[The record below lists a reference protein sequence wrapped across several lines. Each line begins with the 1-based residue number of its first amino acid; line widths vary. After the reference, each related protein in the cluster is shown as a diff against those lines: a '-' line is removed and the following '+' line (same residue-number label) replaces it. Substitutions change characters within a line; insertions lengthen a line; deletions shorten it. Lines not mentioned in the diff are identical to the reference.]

1 MDPVPLL
8 AATLAVAAGSVV
20 QAFSGVGAGFIIVPL
35 LALIDVSLIPAP
47 VVLGSIALSSL
58 MAWRERGAIH
68 RQFIPA
74 MLAGILPGAFVGA
87 YVLSKLPV
95 QRLSLLFGAMLLLA
109 IAISLSG
116 RRIPLTHGSALV
128 AGAIGGAMGASSG
141 FGAPA
146 LAILYQHESGPRIR
160 ATLALLY
167 TGASLMIL
175 GALAAFGKFTGREA
189 VAGASLVPG
198 YLLGYA
204 LAGRVTRRMN
214 QRLARL
220 AALGVAALA
229 AAALL
234 WRGIFATAA

>member
-1 MDPVPLL
+1 MEPLPLL
-8 AATLAVAAGSVV
+8 AATLAVAAGAVV

-35 LALIDVSLIPAP
+35 LALIDVRLVPAP

-58 MAWRERGAIH
+58 MAWREREAIH
-68 RQFIPA
+68 LRFIPA
-74 MLAGILPGAFVGA
+74 MLAGILPGAVVGA
-87 YVLSKLPV
+87 YVLSKVPM
-95 QRLSLLFGAMLLLA
+95 QRLSLMFGAMLLLA

-128 AGAIGGAMGASSG
+128 GGVIGGAMGASSG

-175 GALAAFGKFTGREA
+175 GALAAFGKFAGREA
-189 VAGASLVPG
+189 VAGTLLVPG

-204 LAGRVTRRMN
+204 LAGRVTRRMD

-220 AALGVAALA
+220 AALGVSALA
-229 AAALL
+229 GAALL
-234 WRGIFATAA
+234 WRGILGAGA

>member
-1 MDPVPLL
+1 M
-8 AATLAVAAGSVV
+8 
-20 QAFSGVGAGFIIVPL
+20 
-35 LALIDVSLIPAP
+35 
-47 VVLGSIALSSL
+47 
-58 MAWRERGAIH
+58 
-68 RQFIPA
+68 
-74 MLAGILPGAFVGA
+74 PGG
-87 YVLSKLPV
+87 
-95 QRLSLLFGAMLLLA
+95 
-109 IAISLSG
+109 
-116 RRIPLTHGSALV
+116 
-128 AGAIGGAMGASSG
+128 
-141 FGAPA
+141 
-146 LAILYQHESGPRIR
+146 
-160 ATLALLY
+160 
-167 TGASLMIL
+167 IL